1 MGGNRN
7 VKESMEDTVKRVL
20 KDVLQDASI
29 LQVLATMIKDH
40 ILSELQ
46 KTIDENTAVIEAL
59 KETINEKD
67 AVINDLQVKLDD
79 LEQYQRRQC
88 LRVFG
93 VEEGPDEDTDVK
105 AIEIARKI
113 GVDLSIEDIDRSHR
127 IGVRNN
133 DRPRPIIIKFVSY
146 RKRSEV
152 FHSKKNLK
160 GSGVTIREDLT
171 KMRHSLLKE
180 AINKYGVRSVWTLDG
195 VVIAKIGDQK
205 RRITSSRDLCQ

>member
-1 MGGNRN
+1 
-7 VKESMEDTVKRVL
+7 MEDTVKRVL

-46 KTIDENTAVIEAL
+46 KTINENTAVIEAL

-67 AVINDLQVKLDD
+67 KVINDLQVKLDD

-93 VEEGPDEDTDVK
+93 VEEGADEDTDVK

-180 AINKYGVRSVWTLDG
+180 TINKYGVRSVWTLDG

>member
-1 MGGNRN
+1 
-7 VKESMEDTVKRVL
+7 MEDTVKRVL

-40 ILSELQ
+40 ILTELE
-46 KTIDENTAVIEAL
+46 KTINENTAVIEAL

-67 AVINDLQVKLDD
+67 KVINDLQVKLDD

-93 VEEGPDEDTDVK
+93 VEEGADEDTDVK

>member
-40 ILSELQ
+40 ILTELE
-46 KTIDENTAVIEAL
+46 KTINENTAVIEAL

-93 VEEGPDEDTDVK
+93 VEEGADEDTDVK